1 MVSFSTALVGF
12 FKVQPGQLTLLVAA
26 ITVFDYFVRR
36 PARWKTSNKIIRKG
50 LAFLA
55 KQSGTVHSSERGCAS
70 GILPCRL
77 HRQCGASVVTADDA
91 VIQRR
96 KDPTMA
102 SNKSKTVKKLK
113 ARTAGKRAVNKT
125 HQAITARAATL
136 RSNSKQASVIALLS
150 QPKGTTIAA
159 IMKATGWQQHSVRG
173 FLAGVVRKKL
183 GLTLQSEAIDG
194 ERIYRIVADKPSN
207 AKSKPE
213 DVGHLAA

>member
-1 MVSFSTALVGF
+1 MHRNKLRLYSITSSVDRLGG
-12 FKVQPGQLTLLVAA
+12 KQA
-26 ITVFDYFVRR
+26 IRL
-36 PARWKTSNKIIRKG
+36 SGKG

-55 KQSGTVHSSERGCAS
+55 KQSGTVRNSERGCAS

-77 HRQCGASVVTADDA
+77 HRQCGASVVTAHDA
-91 VIQRR
+91 VTRRR

-102 SNKSKTVKKLK
+102 SNKSKKLT

-159 IMKATGWQQHSVRG
+159 IMKAT
-173 FLAGVVRKKL
+173 
-183 GLTLQSEAIDG
+183 
-194 ERIYRIVADKPSN
+194 
-207 AKSKPE
+207 
-213 DVGHLAA
+213 